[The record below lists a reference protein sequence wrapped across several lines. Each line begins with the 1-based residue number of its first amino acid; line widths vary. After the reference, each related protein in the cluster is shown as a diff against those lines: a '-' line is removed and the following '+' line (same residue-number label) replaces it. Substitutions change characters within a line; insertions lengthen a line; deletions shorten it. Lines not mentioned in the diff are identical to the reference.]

1 MADHINT
8 HIAGSGTKG
17 SRALVPPRLWRF
29 AVWGALGA
37 ALLLFD
43 QVVKEAVREAALAG
57 VFPITVIPGLIDFTF
72 VMNRGAAFGIG
83 QGFGLVSVG
92 IAVAVVGFSI
102 WYLLRAEK
110 ISKLEVVGL
119 GLVLGGAV
127 GNAVDR
133 VLHGYVTDF
142 IATTFIDFPVFNI
155 ADIGIVLGVALAFIG
170 FAFFSPAA
178 DDDGD
183 SGREDQG

>member
-8 HIAGSGTKG
+8 HIAGGGTQG
-17 SRALVPPRLWRF
+17 PRALVPSRLWRF
-29 AVWGALGA
+29 AVGGALGA
-37 ALLLFD
+37 ALLVFD
-43 QVVKEAVREAALAG
+43 QVVKEAVREAALAS

-92 IAVAVVGFSI
+92 IAVAVVGFSS
-102 WYLLRAEK
+102 WYLARAEK

-133 VLHGYVTDF
+133 VLHGFVTDF

-155 ADIGIVLGVALAFIG
+155 ADIGIVVGVALAFIG

-178 DDDGD
+178 DDDDEARG
-183 SGREDQG
+183 EQG

>member
-1 MADHINT
+1 MADQIKT
-8 HIAGSGTKG
+8 HAAGGGTQG

-29 AVWGALGA
+29 AVWGVLGA
-37 ALLLFD
+37 ALLVID
-43 QVVKEAVREAALAG
+43 QVVKEAVREAALAD
-57 VFPITVIPGLIDFTF
+57 VFPITVVPGVIDFTF

-92 IAVAVVGFSI
+92 IAVAVVGFSV
-102 WYLLRAEK
+102 WYLACAEK
-110 ISKLEVVGL
+110 VSKLEVVGL

-133 VLHGYVTDF
+133 VLHGFVTDF

-155 ADIGIVLGVALAFIG
+155 ADIGIVVGVALAFIG

-178 DDDGD
+178 DGDGEAR
-183 SGREDQG
+183 GEQG

>member
-1 MADHINT
+1 MADQINT
-8 HIAGSGTKG
+8 HAAGGGTRG
-17 SRALVPPRLWRF
+17 SLPLVPPRLWRF
-29 AVWGALGA
+29 VVWGVLGA
-37 ALLLFD
+37 ALLVFD

-57 VFPITVIPGLIDFTF
+57 VFPITVVPGVIDFTF

-92 IAVAVVGFSI
+92 IAVAVVGFSV
-102 WYLLRAEK
+102 WYLARAEK

-133 VLHGYVTDF
+133 VLHGFVTDF

-155 ADIGIVLGVALAFIG
+155 ADIGIVVGVALAFVG

-178 DDDGD
+178 DGGGD
-183 SGREDQG
+183 ARGEQG